1 MKKENFVSLILGTVG
16 GILFSLGMCMC
27 LIAEWNTMK
36 QGVVMGA
43 AGTVI
48 LLVMLLVRRMMQG
61 KPAIVLNGKA
71 IFTLLWSVFG
81 ALVLGLGMCMTM
93 VWEGLMVQGI
103 IVGIVGIVL
112 LLGLI
117 PLCKGLK

>member
-1 MKKENFVSLILGTVG
+1 MKKENFVSLLLGTIG

-36 QGVVMGA
+36 EGVVIGA
-43 AGTVI
+43 VGVI
-48 LLVMLLVRRMMQG
+48 ALLAMIIVRRVMQG

-71 IFTLLWSVFG
+71 IFMVLWSVFG

-93 VWEGLMVQGI
+93 VWEGLLVQGI
-103 IVGIVGIVL
+103 IVGIVGIAL
-112 LLGLI
+112 LLALI
-117 PLCKGLK
+117 PLCMGLK

>member
-1 MKKENFVSLILGTVG
+1 MKKADFVSLILGTVG

-27 LIAEWNTMK
+27 LIAQWNTFR

-43 AGTVI
+43 AG
-48 LLVMLLVRRMMQG
+48 LLVLLLMLIVRRRMQG
-61 KPAIVLNGKA
+61 KPAIRLDQKA
-71 IFTLLWSVFG
+71 IFTVLWSVVG

-93 VWEGLMVQGI
+93 VWEGLLVPGV

-112 LLGLI
+112 LLCLI
-117 PLCKGLK
+117 PVCKGLK

>member
-1 MKKENFVSLILGTVG
+1 MKKENFVSLLLGTVG

-36 QGVVMGA
+36 EGVIVGAVGA
-43 AGTVI
+43 AA
-48 LLVMLLVRRMMQG
+48 LLAMIIARRVMQG

-71 IFTLLWSVFG
+71 IFTVLWSVFG

-93 VWEGLMVQGI
+93 VWDGLLVQGI
-103 IVGIVGIVL
+103 IVGIVGIGL
-112 LLGLI
+112 LLALI
-117 PLCKGLK
+117 PLCMGLK

>member
-1 MKKENFVSLILGTVG
+1 MKKENFVSLLMGTVG

-27 LIAEWNTMK
+27 LIAEWETMK
-36 QGVVMGA
+36 EGVVIGA
-43 AGTVI
+43 VGAIV
-48 LLVMLLVRRMMQG
+48 LLAMVVARRVMQG

-71 IFTLLWSVFG
+71 IFTVLWSVFG

-93 VWEGLMVQGI
+93 IWEGLMVQGI

-112 LLGLI
+112 LLSLI
-117 PLCKGLK
+117 PICKGLK

>member
-43 AGTVI
+43 AGAII

-71 IFTLLWSVFG
+71 IFTVLWSVFG

>member
-1 MKKENFVSLILGTVG
+1 MKKENFVSLLLGTIG

-36 QGVVMGA
+36 EGVVIGA
-43 AGTVI
+43 VGVI
-48 LLVMLLVRRMMQG
+48 ALLAMIIVRRVMQG

-71 IFTLLWSVFG
+71 IFTVLWSVFG

-93 VWEGLMVQGI
+93 VWEGLLVQGI
-103 IVGIVGIVL
+103 VVGIVGIGL
-112 LLGLI
+112 LLALI
-117 PLCKGLK
+117 PLCMGLK

>member
-1 MKKENFVSLILGTVG
+1 MKKENFVSLLMGTVG

-36 QGVVMGA
+36 EGVVVGA
-43 AGTVI
+43 VGAVV
-48 LLVMLLVRRMMQG
+48 LLAMIIVRRVMQG

-71 IFTLLWSVFG
+71 IFTVLWSVFG

-103 IVGIVGIVL
+103 IVGTAGIVML
-112 LLGLI
+112 ICLI